1 MNPVNLLKNVMQK
14 NIDDII
20 SFNPTLKGAGA
31 ENIGKMFNERF
42 GDARISKE
50 AFEGI
55 DRNITDFGLDAS
67 TATQEQLFK
76 GVSGASQYKGNFI
89 TQAFNTDGGSGFG
102 GALMGAGLGMAGAA
116 AVGADAREGA
126 VFGAMAGFGAA
137 ATGRAIMKNAGSIEE
152 NFMNSLL
159 KGAREQPTAVSG
171 SMDDVAR
178 AVNKNVDNVTFDDMI
193 GAGYGD
199 RTAREILNV
208 DDNAIK
214 SMYQAQRNAN
224 KIEPGVTE
232 AEYIG
237 GFNTKLNTIDSGNR
251 GSSIIGDNLS
261 GVDTDLLTPTAAVQ
275 GSLRGGALDLSAMSR
290 KQKFDAVAK
299 LSPQEIKEAGFGG
312 EFKRDVLAGTKD
324 LNVAQYT
331 RMTGAIGSALT
342 GMGFSAKRRDHR
354 RGFNS
359 KRGNRV

>member
-14 NIDDII
+14 NIDDIV
-20 SFNPTLKGAGA
+20 SFNPKIAGPGA

-55 DRNITDFGLDAS
+55 QRNIDDFGLDAS

-159 KGAREQPTAVSG
+159 KNQTIRGGGELIPESLEDVAKRAGKDNVENLTVGDIQRMGYGEKPMEEFFGPLDAGYKFKNYDDYATRTKANPKTSHVDVASQRLP
-171 SMDDVAR
+171 SDKFMDDIAFSG
-178 AVNKNVDNVTFDDMI
+178 VN
-193 GAGYGD
+193 
-199 RTAREILNV
+199 
-208 DDNAIK
+208 
-214 SMYQAQRNAN
+214 RNA
-224 KIEPGVTE
+224 VTE
-232 AEYIG
+232 
-237 GFNTKLNTIDSGNR
+237 TPVMQSVTSRSGR
-251 GSSIIGDNLS
+251 LEE
-261 GVDTDLLTPTAAVQ
+261 
-275 GSLRGGALDLSAMSR
+275 
-290 KQKFDAVAK
+290 VAK
-299 LSPQEIKEAGFGG
+299 LTGQQVKEAGFGG

>member
-14 NIDDII
+14 NIDDIV
-20 SFNPTLKGAGA
+20 SFNPSLKGAGA
-31 ENIGKMFNERF
+31 DNIGRMFNERF
-42 GDARISKE
+42 GDARITKE
-50 AFEGI
+50 AYEGI

-116 AVGADAREGA
+116 AVGGDAREGA

-152 NFMNSLL
+152 NFMNTLL
-159 KGAREQPTAVSG
+159 KNKTITKPGEAITENLEDIAKRQGTTI
-171 SMDDVAR
+171 DDL
-178 AVNKNVDNVTFDDMI
+178 TFGDI
-193 GAGYGD
+193 QKAGYGNKPLD
-199 RTAREILNV
+199 ELFSGAGPKVKDKSLDEV
-208 DDNAIK
+208 IK
-214 SMYQAQRNAN
+214 NTSQGN
-224 KIEPGVTE
+224 KIANARVTKQSS
-232 AEYIG
+232 
-237 GFNTKLNTIDSGNR
+237 FDLNATFSGAIRGADEEVPAMQALTSRSERIDAIS
-251 GSSIIGDNLS
+251 NL
-261 GVDTDLLTPTAAVQ
+261 T
-275 GSLRGGALDLSAMSR
+275 
-290 KQKFDAVAK
+290 
-299 LSPQEIKEAGFGG
+299 PQEIKKAGFGG